1 MGNGQTENPMST
13 ANIFGAWK
21 SAQRTQKVANI
32 LEFPLIGIQN
42 GYADLMKS
50 SGLEKTAN
58 GPSQPIG

>member
-1 MGNGQTENPMST
+1 MDRPKIQCQLQ
-13 ANIFGAWK
+13 ILLQGAWK

-32 LEFPLIGIQN
+32 LEFPLIDIQN